1 MTVALYM
8 DQHVPV
14 PITKGLRRRGVD
26 VITAFEDRRHEL
38 SDAALLDRASELER
52 VLFTQDDDL
61 LTEAAYRQRNGIFF
75 HGMIYGHQQRV
86 SVGDCVEDLELIAK
100 ACDKPDVINDVIYL
114 PL

>member
-8 DQHVPV
+8 DQHVPD

-26 VITAFEDRRHEL
+26 IITTFEERRHEL
-38 SDAALLDRASELER
+38 ADADLLDRASELER

-61 LTEAAYRQRNGIFF
+61 LAEAAYRQRNGIFF
-75 HGMIYGHQQRV
+75 HGVIYGHQQRV
-86 SVGDCVEDLELIAK
+86 SIGDCVEDLELIAK
-100 ACDKPDVINDVIYL
+100 TCEAADVINDVVYL